1 MVFSLVSCAKNE
13 GVNQPIDPPVSEDMI
28 VTDVPETSATTETTT
43 AETTTEATTTE
54 STTTEVTTT
63 EATATTPET
72 TTVVTTTTE
81 ATTTREIVAVSREM
95 YIKREASVREAPDE
109 DAKRV
114 AKLEKGDKVLV
125 SEIVDGTWYLVAC
138 GDITGYVKS
147 GYLSDDFVS
156 ATQATT
162 TAATTTAATTVTTTA
177 ASVKEETRYSP
188 DDKLIALS
196 FDDGPSLGSTNAL
209 LDYFEEMGIVG
220 TFFVIGNNINDE
232 TAEVMKRAYEMG
244 CEIGNHS
251 KSHQQMGNMIP
262 PTLEEEINYVQDL
275 VEQYVGVEPVLFRPP
290 FLNVSQT
297 MHDTIDLTFIF
308 GHDSLDWTG
317 ISAEER
323 AQNVLNFAADGVI
336 VLMHDG
342 WDNYETVEA
351 VKLIVPELLAEGYKF
366 VTISELFEAKGVTID
381 HNKMYSEVK

>member
-1 MVFSLVSCAKNE
+1 M
-13 GVNQPIDPPVSEDMI
+13 
-28 VTDVPETSATTETTT
+28 
-43 AETTTEATTTE
+43 
-54 STTTEVTTT
+54 
-63 EATATTPET
+63 
-72 TTVVTTTTE
+72 
-81 ATTTREIVAVSREM
+81 
-95 YIKREASVREAPDE
+95 KRLFALILAFMLLLCGCGAPADS
-109 DAKRV
+109 DADND
-114 AKLEKGDKVLV
+114 ALAND
-125 SEIVDGTWYLVAC
+125 S
-138 GDITGYVKS
+138 DII
-147 GYLSDDFVS
+147 
-156 ATQATT
+156 
-162 TAATTTAATTVTTTA
+162 
-177 ASVKEETRYSP
+177 EERPKYGP

-366 VTISELFEAKGVTID
+366 VTISELFEAKGITPEANSGVI
-381 HNKMYSEVK
+381 YSNTNVK